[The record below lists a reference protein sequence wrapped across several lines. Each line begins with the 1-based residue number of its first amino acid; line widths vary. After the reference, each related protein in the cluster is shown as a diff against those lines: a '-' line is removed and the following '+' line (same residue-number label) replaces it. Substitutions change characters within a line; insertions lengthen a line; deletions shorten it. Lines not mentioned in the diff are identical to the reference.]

1 MTARLLTLRHRLRPL
16 FCTAAAVAALLAG
29 AALLIAPAAFTAV
42 GGGAWP
48 PLHARCV
55 GVMLVSLAT
64 ALASARRALDPA
76 ALRMPLIGLAV
87 WTLSSA
93 VLAGASAGAW
103 WSGGLAAIGSAAL
116 LLARIDSDP
125 PAPAQRADRAW
136 RAFALLAALLVVP
149 LFAWP
154 HNVAAYWPWRLTAS
168 FVTQYAALFLAWGA
182 AAWLVSR
189 ERRRYVRV
197 PVLSGLLTWAA
208 GVLAV
213 SLWHAAAFRWTQ
225 PLAWVWITA
234 FAAVGLLAAHR
245 LWPAWPK
252 RCRRALGLQ
261 PHDSRTDLPR
271 Q

>member
-1 MTARLLTLRHRLRPL
+1 MTARLFTLCDRLRSL

-29 AALLIAPAAFTAV
+29 AALVIAPAALL
-42 GGGAWP
+42 GGAWP

-55 GVMLVSLAT
+55 GAMLVSLAA

-76 ALRMPLIGLAV
+76 ALRMPLIALAA
-87 WTLSSA
+87 WSLSTA
-93 VLAGASAGAW
+93 ALAWAADAAW
-103 WSGGLAAIGSAAL
+103 WPLSLAAIGSAAL
-116 LLARIDSDP
+116 LFARIDSDP
-125 PAPAQRADRAW
+125 PAPAQHADKAW
-136 RAFALLAALLVVP
+136 RAFAVLAALVAAP

-154 HNVAAYWPWRLTAS
+154 HSIAAFWPWRLAAS
-168 FVTQYAALFLAWGA
+168 FIAQYAALFLAWGV

-197 PVLSGLLTWAA
+197 PVLWGLLTWAA
-208 GVLAV
+208 GVLGA
-213 SLWHAAAFRWTQ
+213 SLWHAAAFKWTQ
-225 PLAWVWITA
+225 PLAWAWIAT

-261 PHDSRTDLPR
+261 PHDSGTDLPR

>member
-1 MTARLLTLRHRLRPL
+1 MTARLFTLRNRLRPM

-29 AALLIAPAAFTAV
+29 AALLIAPAASTAV

-55 GVMLVSLAT
+55 GAMLVSLAA

-87 WTLSSA
+87 WSLSSA
-93 VLAGASAGAW
+93 ALAGASGTAW
-103 WSGGLAAIGSAAL
+103 WMGGLAAIGSAAL
-116 LLARIDSDP
+116 LFARIDSDP
-125 PAPAQRADRAW
+125 PAPAQHADKAW
-136 RAFALLAALLVVP
+136 RAFALLAALVAAL
-149 LFAWP
+149 LFASP
-154 HNVAAYWPWRLTAS
+154 HNVAAYWPWRLAAS
-168 FVTQYAALFLAWGA
+168 FVTQYAALFLAWGP

-197 PVLSGLLTWAA
+197 PVLWGLLTWAV
-208 GVLAV
+208 GVLGV
-213 SLWHAAAFRWTQ
+213 SLWHIAVFRWTQ
-225 PLAWVWITA
+225 PQAWVWIAA

-252 RCRRALGLQ
+252 RCRRALGPR
-261 PHDSRTDLPR
+261 PHDNGTDLPR